1 MGTDYKFMSED
12 STDKKM
18 SFLEILS
25 LKSVQDLQSDDP
37 CDKLVEKEVILSTL
51 DDFVTD
57 RMAVVE
63 KALDEKQAV
72 LFAEQFNTHRNT
84 MSAIFK
90 DRESRAQSYRNELD
104 ALNAKVDKL
113 QQELGLNKRRQ
124 YAA

>member
-25 LKSVQDLQSDDP
+25 LKSVQDQQSDDP

-72 LFAEQFNTHRNT
+72 LFAE
-84 MSAIFK
+84 
-90 DRESRAQSYRNELD
+90 
-104 ALNAKVDKL
+104 
-113 QQELGLNKRRQ
+113 
-124 YAA
+124 

>member
-25 LKSVQDLQSDDP
+25 LKSVPDLQSDDP

>member
-25 LKSVQDLQSDDP
+25 LKSVQDQQSDDP